1 MKKKTKKNIKFIVSV
16 LVAILSVGTIGK
28 VFDIKLPNII
38 KVKQNNGTVIGENN
52 GIVKNYTMGGGTT
65 NTKKNNYP
73 DLPAKEYNPSYIN
86 KEGALIKGNDL
97 LLEGIRVSYSYQ
109 MKMTEF
115 ETLFGDDKINIAF
128 GDDPRNGYKLAVFND
143 EYGYDLFIDT
153 IDCDSILIGDYDI
166 IPEGTIIQISPYDFD
181 SDGINELIVCMTDG
195 IEGICAV
202 FSYTHVDDIKKVN
215 PFRQELC
222 VWMQNEIFL
231 DGNSL
236 QIIMNESRIVDREYK
251 YVDEQFMVVSQ

>member
-52 GIVKNYTMGGGTT
+52 GIVKNYIMGGGTT
-65 NTKKNNYP
+65 NTKKNNKSKSPNTDYKP
-73 DLPAKEYNPSYIN
+73 TYID
-86 KEGALIKGNDL
+86 KDSALIKGNGL
-97 LLEGIRVSYSYQ
+97 VLEGIRLDYSYG
-109 MKMTEF
+109 MKMTFF
-115 ETLFGDDKINIAF
+115 ETAFGDDKVKVGF
-128 GDDPRNGYKLAVFND
+128 GDDPRNGYKFVGLID
-143 EYGYDLFIDT
+143 ELGYDLSID
-153 IDCDSILIGDYDI
+153 DMNCDSTLIGDYNTL
-166 IPEGTIIQISPYDFD
+166 PEGTKIQISPYDFD
-181 SDGINELIVCMTDG
+181 GDRTNELIVCMTDG
-195 IEGICAV
+195 IYGVCAV
-202 FSYTHVDDIKKVN
+202 FSYTHVDNLEKVN

-236 QIIMNESRIVDREYK
+236 QIIVNESRIVDREYK